1 MSSSFFFFPSINGER
16 VSSVETA
23 FSSEEAVASRS
34 VAWLLATERSAWA
47 TGGPG
52 GRAKLFLRK
61 VSELWLCDFRPFH
74 WAPNVFGPLEMMA
87 NKSMPHAL

>member
-1 MSSSFFFFPSINGER
+1 MER

-47 TGGPG
+47 TEGGQEAEQSCFFEKSANSG
-52 GRAKLFLRK
+52 YAT
-61 VSELWLCDFRPFH
+61 S
-74 WAPNVFGPLEMMA
+74 GPLTGR
-87 NKSMPHAL
+87 